1 MSVDSNKI
9 YEAGE
14 YWRKNMA
21 FHEHDAEFKVAN
33 ALKLI
38 RKHGLVPSS
47 VLDCGCGSG
56 KDTYLLAKEFGVPT
70 LGIDISGDA
79 ISHAQLSYSLSN
91 LRFLKLEISA
101 VEERVSLGVM
111 FDVFEHVEDYFGFLR
126 TARGKA
132 DYWVF
137 NIPLDMNVLTVARA
151 AHMNARA
158 QVGHLHYYSEETA
171 CATLEDCGY
180 SIVDRSLESAVL
192 QDLRKKTT
200 VKGVIAAIP
209 RLALFKFSPSLSVRL
224 LGGACLT
231 VLCKAHPS

>member
-1 MSVDSNKI
+1 MDSSKI

-21 FHEHDAEFKVAN
+21 FHEQDAEFKVAN

-38 RKHGLVPSS
+38 RKHGLKPSS
-47 VLDCGCGSG
+47 ILDCGCGSG
-56 KDTYLLAKEFGVPT
+56 KDAYLLAKEFGVPT

-79 ISHAQLSYSLSN
+79 ISHAQRSYSLPN
-91 LRFLKLEISA
+91 LGFRKLEIGA

-111 FDVFEHVEDYFGFLR
+111 FDVFEHVEDCFGFLR
-126 TARGKA
+126 AARDKA

-137 NIPLDMNVLTVARA
+137 NVPMDMNVLTVARA
-151 AHMNARA
+151 AQMNARA

-171 CATLEDCGY
+171 CATLKDCGY
-180 SIVDRSLESAVL
+180 AIIDRSLESAVL
-192 QDLRKKTT
+192 QDLRKKPT
-200 VKGVIAAIP
+200 VKGTLAAMP
-209 RLALFKFSPSLSVRL
+209 RLALFKLNPSLSVRF

-231 VLCKAHPS
+231 VLCKTPPL